1 MIEVVDAPTDRV
13 PTPQQL
19 AQDYAVRV
27 LRFATLL
34 CRNPADAEDLAQEA
48 MLKALR
54 GLGSYEPRGSG
65 IEAWLW
71 RIVVNTARDAGRMAS
86 RSEALWE
93 RLVAA
98 RPVDEFAEDTE
109 SVALRRMADEELLD
123 QVRRLSRREQTLIAL
138 RYGAG
143 LSYEEMGGL
152 LDQRASAL
160 RQGVHRAL
168 GRLRARIENQRM
180 QREETAR

>member
-1 MIEVVDAPTDRV
+1 MIEVVDAPTERV
-13 PTPQQL
+13 PTPQRL
-19 AQDYAVRV
+19 AEDYAVRV

-48 MLKALR
+48 MIRALR

-71 RIVVNTARDAGRMAS
+71 RIAVNTARDAGRIAS

-98 RPVDEFAEDTE
+98 RPGSELAEDTE
-109 SVALRRMADEELLD
+109 SVVLRRLADAELVA

-143 LSYEEMGGL
+143 LSYEEMGEL
-152 LDQRASAL
+152 LDQRPSAL

-168 GRLRARIENQRM
+168 GRLRTRIENQRM
-180 QREETAR
+180 RKEETAR

>member
-1 MIEVVDAPTDRV
+1 
-13 PTPQQL
+13 L
-19 AQDYAVRV
+19 AEDYAVRV

-54 GLGSYEPRGSG
+54 GLRSYEPRVAG

-86 RSEALWE
+86 RADSLWE
-93 RLVAA
+93 RLVATQT
-98 RPVDEFAEDTE
+98 VGQVAEDTE
-109 SVALRRMADEELLD
+109 SVALRRLADEELLD
-123 QVRRLSRREQTLIAL
+123 QVRRLSRREQTVIAL

-143 LSYEEMGGL
+143 LSYEEMGEL
-152 LDQRASAL
+152 LNQRPPAL

-168 GRLRARIENQRM
+168 GRLRVRIETQRM
-180 QREETAR
+180 QKEETAP